1 MEFLKLDIQFF
12 AVFKEAENTGLR
24 STSNPKNKGTL
35 YASLTE
41 QDVTATDITNNQ
53 TRIKC
58 YCKFTQVTG
67 SYTQYTA
74 PYLRLYWFD
83 NNENK
88 NGKEVAKVQVHTIN
102 YGSYDKV
109 EELSYTITAKHL
121 SDGTLKGYVQAKWE
135 YDGSGTLPCKTG
147 YATTENVALTTI
159 PRANT
164 FKNVPD
170 SANVGQDFTVALD
183 QKNNTFS
190 TKLVCEC
197 NGKSESVETTTNSA
211 TFFLPKATF
220 ASAFGS
226 NESKK
231 TATITATT
239 YNGTT
244 QIGDPVTDT
253 IVLHLLESDY
263 EPVVSISAVDSNTT
277 TKTLT
282 GDTTGK
288 TCVLNASTMTCT
300 VSVAAQNNA
309 TLSSVTINGA
319 SVATTTKTYTIN
331 NPTTNVFTITASDSR
346 GFSNTATDTLTKVV
360 DYFKPTI
367 TANFKRNTPTDGKVN
382 LTYSGKVYNQ
392 SFGAKSNELKFYY
405 DYKLKS
411 ASSYTS
417 VELKPTITG
426 NTFSGSLTLPETY
439 DYQQNYSFRLR
450 VVDSLNTVV
459 YAQDV
464 AKGEPVYWWN
474 NDGVKVLG
482 SLTQKDYPVPFV
494 KKSKNLLQE
503 TQNRKDVTQAYYSL
517 IRGNFYAIAGQ
528 QYTISFNTNNNGG
541 LLYLHENIKHEGY
554 EQAGCD
560 GTRKAITFTA
570 TETKQY
576 NNENVLTPSKAVTT
590 AYDITDIQIE
600 MGSKATEFEPYDVS
614 SYIYINRGG
623 GNELV
628 YDGGKVL
635 WTNPN
640 PSSNVGYVWEGITLS
655 SEDFDELEFWFYRNT
670 ERTYMLSTKTK
681 KGYSAIATY
690 SNGYTGI
697 TYSRILTKGST
708 DTKYTINECYQ
719 CGTGIT
725 PPSGDNSG
733 LIPAFIVGYKNRW

>member
-1 MEFLKLDIQFF
+1 MANFLKLNIQLF
-12 AVFKEAENTGLR
+12 AGDTTDKSKLTSTAGNYGYLQASFEEVADSVNTN
-24 STSNPKNKGTL
+24 TNKNKVK
-35 YASLTE
+35 AKAILT
-41 QDVTATDITNNQ
+41 Q
-53 TRIKC
+53 K
-58 YCKFTQVTG
+58 TG
-67 SYTQYTA
+67 SWAQMYTPLLEIWWY
-74 PYLRLYWFD
+74 D
-83 NNENK
+83 NNKNK
-88 NGKEVAKVQVHTIN
+88 SGVKVATTEVSKLSSGDVKTAEGTIE
-102 YGSYDKV
+102 V
-109 EELSYTITAKHL
+109 EHL
-121 SDGTLKGYVQAKWE
+121 SDGSLKGYAKAKWLQKVNNTLI
-135 YDGSGTLPCKTG
+135 YKDGEVSTDNIP
-147 YATTENVALTTI
+147 LTTI

-170 SANVGQDFTVALD
+170 SANVGQGFTVALD
-183 QKNNTFS
+183 QKSNSFS

-239 YNGTT
+239 YNGKT
-244 QIGDPVTDT
+244 QIGNSVTDT
-253 IVLHLLESDY
+253 ITLYLPQEAYKPVL
-263 EPVVSISAVDSNTT
+263 SISAVDSNTN

-288 TCVLNASTMTCT
+288 TCVLNASTIVCT
-300 VSVAAQNNA
+300 VSASAQNSA
-309 TLSSVTINGA
+309 TLSSVTINGKN
-319 SVATTTKTYTIN
+319 VATTTTSYTIS

-367 TANFKRNTPTDGKVN
+367 TANFKRNTPTDGKVK
-382 LTYSGKVYNQ
+382 LTYSGKIFNK
-392 SFGAKSNELKFYY
+392 SFGAKSNECKFYY

-417 VELKPTITG
+417 VELKPTISG

-450 VVDSLNTVV
+450 VVDSLNTVI

-464 AKGEPVYWWN
+464 AKGEPVLWWN
-474 NDGVKVLG
+474 EDSVNVNG
-482 SLTQKDYPVPFV
+482 SLTQKGSPVPFV

-541 LLYLHENIKHEGY
+541 ALYLHENIKHDGY
-554 EQAGCD
+554 KYVSCD
-560 GTRKAITFTA
+560 GTRKTITFTA

-576 NNENVLTPSKAVTT
+576 NNENILTPSKAVTT

-600 MGSKATEFEPYDVS
+600 MGSKATEFEPYDAL
-614 SYIYINRGG
+614 SYMYINRGG

-681 KGYSAIATY
+681 KGYGAIAAY